1 MPKFLEYNLNNGH
14 IISEIIS
21 EVPPT
26 PADGF
31 ALLQVDDNLNID
43 TSSYAVRD
51 AQLVKLFETNSERAE
66 RERLRK
72 EYHEQVRKRLHSLI
86 HQCMIAFLDD
96 NSQEIN
102 NLRFEF
108 KKLKAYL

>member
-1 MPKFLEYNLNNGH
+1 MPKFFEYNINSGH
-14 IISEIIS
+14 IISEIIAQS
-21 EVPPT
+21 PPA

-43 TSSYAVRD
+43 TSCYAVRD
-51 AQLVKLFETNSERAE
+51 GQLVKLFETNAEIAE

-72 EYHEQVRKRLHSLI
+72 EYHEQVRERLHSLI

-96 NSQEIN
+96 NSDEIN
-102 NLRFEF
+102 NLRLEF
-108 KKLKAYL
+108 KQLKAYL

>member
-1 MPKFLEYNLNNGH
+1 MHKFLEYNINSGH
-14 IISEIIS
+14 IISEITS
-21 EVPPT
+21 DSPPP

-43 TSSYAVRD
+43 SSCYAVRD
-51 AQLVKLFETNSERAE
+51 GQLVKLFETNAEIAE

-86 HQCMIAFLDD
+86 HECMIAFLDD
-96 NSQEIN
+96 NNDEIN
-102 NLRFEF
+102 NLRNEF
-108 KKLKAYL
+108 KQLKAYL

>member
-21 EVPPT
+21 EVPPAA
-26 PADGF
+26 ADGF
-31 ALLQVDDNLNID
+31 DDNLNID

>member
-1 MPKFLEYNLNNGH
+1 MPKFLEYNINSGH

-21 EVPPT
+21 DSPP
-26 PADGF
+26 PAADGF

-43 TSSYAVRD
+43 TSCYAVRD
-51 AQLVKLFETNSERAE
+51 GQLVKLFETNAEIAE
-66 RERLRK
+66 RERLKK
-72 EYHEQVRKRLHSLI
+72 EYHEQIRERLHSLI
-86 HQCMIAFLDD
+86 HECMIAFLDD
-96 NSQEIN
+96 NSDEIN